1 MRLILSNL
9 VIWDYGVKLKRS
21 DRSVYD
27 KTTYWYC
34 RANDTCVQQNV
45 CYKMSTN
52 STSSASDHLKTYHH
66 VVNNKVA
73 MTLHQHGLTSDYG
86 RGTEHILHL
95 LLINDSCLDQSL
107 SLHDDPLKNDDQD
120 HVITLDMN

>member
-1 MRLILSNL
+1 M
-9 VIWDYGVKLKRS
+9 KLKRS

-66 VVNNKVA
+66 VVNNKLA
-73 MTLHQHGLTSDYG
+73 MTIHQQEMSPDYS
-86 RGTEHILHL
+86 RGTGYALSITFVLLFTVFVIDPSMSLVSEH
-95 LLINDSCLDQSL
+95 
-107 SLHDDPLKNDDQD
+107 LKNDDHDQM
-120 HVITLDMN
+120 ITLDMN

>member
-1 MRLILSNL
+1 
-9 VIWDYGVKLKRS
+9 
-21 DRSVYD
+21 
-27 KTTYWYC
+27 
-34 RANDTCVQQNV
+34 
-45 CYKMSTN
+45 
-52 STSSASDHLKTYHH
+52 
-66 VVNNKVA
+66 